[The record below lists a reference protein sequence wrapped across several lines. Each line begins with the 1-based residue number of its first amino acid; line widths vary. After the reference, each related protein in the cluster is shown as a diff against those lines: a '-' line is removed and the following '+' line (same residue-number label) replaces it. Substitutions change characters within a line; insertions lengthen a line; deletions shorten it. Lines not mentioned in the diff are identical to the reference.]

1 MSEGDTNFLKCKPA
15 PSQAEEHEA
24 GLGWA
29 GGPQPLTR
37 GPQGVQ
43 TSPALATI
51 SPGGWIKQMISA
63 AVPII
68 MYLQFC
74 K

>member
-24 GLGWA
+24 GLGW
-29 GGPQPLTR
+29 GPSATLAWTARP
-37 GPQGVQ
+37 VQ
-43 TSPALATI
+43 TVPALATI
-51 SPGGWIKQMISA
+51 SPGGWIKQMISV
-63 AVPII
+63 AVPIM
-68 MYLQFC
+68 MYFQFC